1 MIQKIIKK
9 YKGISIIDSNSTYS
23 FSDLDNQID
32 KYAVSLKHEIIEN
45 ENILI
50 CSDYN
55 FFSIS
60 LLIYLSS
67 LKVNIIPVVKT
78 TKKEIDT
85 KISESRPSKVIYLN
99 SKGEIS
105 VYIPKVVKE
114 NTKIIVPKN
123 STGLILFSSGTT
135 GKPKVMVQNLTKLIS
150 SINVPK
156 KQKSLVF
163 LIFLMFDHIGGINT
177 LLRCLISGSPIVVP
191 ADRKPSTI
199 IKLIEKYKI
208 NVLPT
213 SPTFLNLLLLDD
225 EFNKESFKS
234 LKLITYGTERMPEIL
249 LKKIH
254 TIFPRIKLMQTFG
267 TSETGIIKTQSKSSN
282 SLLFKIVDDDNNYKV
297 IDGEL
302 YLKSKNSVDGYENQE
317 SDNFLENGWYKTGDL
332 VEEFDNGYIKII
344 GRKNNIINVGG
355 LKVFPSE
362 VENIINE
369 IDGIID
375 STVYGEANNI
385 TGNIVCARINTD
397 LEHTSTLK
405 NKIKKYCKMHLDK
418 YKIPVRIKFSKLEIN
433 SRGKKA
439 SN

>member
-9 YKGISIIDSNSTYS
+9 YRGISIIDSNSTYS

-85 KISESRPSKVIYLN
+85 KILESRPSKVIYLN

-105 VYIPKVVKE
+105 VYRPKVVKE

-191 ADRKPSTI
+191 TDRKPSTI

-225 EFNKESFKS
+225 EFNNESFKS

-254 TIFPRIKLMQTFG
+254 KIFPRIKLMQTFG

-385 TGNIVCARINTD
+385 TGNIVCARINTH
-397 LEHTSTLK
+397 LEHTTTLK

-433 SRGKKA
+433 SRGKK
-439 SN
+439 SQ